1 MKNHSGFLG
10 KIAAGIRKRARSSVT
25 CRWNSWSEW
34 RPLVGKMC
42 IRDSTQ
48 EYPERFVVGR
58 AVIDGASAQVAVSLG
73 EAASARVVHVFLRNV
88 GGRWRMD
95 DLRYDDGRTLRQL
108 LQP

>member
-1 MKNHSGFLG
+1 
-10 KIAAGIRKRARSSVT
+10 
-25 CRWNSWSEW
+25 
-34 RPLVGKMC
+34 
-42 IRDSTQ
+42 
-48 EYPERFVVGR
+48 
-58 AVIDGASAQVAVSLG
+58 VIDGASAQVAVSLG